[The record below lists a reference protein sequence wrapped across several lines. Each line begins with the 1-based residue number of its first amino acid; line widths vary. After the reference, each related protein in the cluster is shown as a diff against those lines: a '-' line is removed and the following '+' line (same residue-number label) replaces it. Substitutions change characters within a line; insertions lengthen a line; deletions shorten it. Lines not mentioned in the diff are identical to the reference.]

1 MSIKDTAKELIKKG
15 IEIGDN
21 ELITMANELLKSVTD
36 SEDILD
42 IETVG
47 LEVEKEPEKEI
58 DIRPEPDSFISAIRR
73 EDDSNHQR
81 IAKTQKIDLDGDR
94 HNKFTDDLSE
104 HTSVTTPDMPPTARH
119 RRPFKKVE
127 AVCRKCNKT
136 VETHP
141 AHKREWFVCDGCIK
155 R

>member
-47 LEVEKEPEKEI
+47 LEVEKEPE
-58 DIRPEPDSFISAIRR
+58 
-73 EDDSNHQR
+73 
-81 IAKTQKIDLDGDR
+81 KIDLDGDR